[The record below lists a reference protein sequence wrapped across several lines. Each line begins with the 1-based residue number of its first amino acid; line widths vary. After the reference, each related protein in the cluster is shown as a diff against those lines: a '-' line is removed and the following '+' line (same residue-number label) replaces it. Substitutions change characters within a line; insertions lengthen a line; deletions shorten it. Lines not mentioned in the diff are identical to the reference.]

1 LWLSVAAGLVFF
13 LAGIFVTV
21 HVSGL
26 LKENISE
33 RHKQDALAGLAV
45 ARAHLE
51 GEVEKIFA
59 LGRGVGSHI
68 SGPLDAGPTQQK
80 LGLLAAE
87 LVRDNPAI
95 RIVAL
100 APGNVVR
107 TIFPRE
113 PNETVIGLDYRTNA
127 AQWPSVQEAMIRR
140 SEVLSGPVMLVQGGR
155 GLIARIPVYPA
166 EAVGLPVAERRYWGV
181 ISIVIDEE
189 SLMKSAGLA
198 ERMGDYRLAIGAYG
212 AGGEQAEFVYG
223 DPKVLRS
230 EAVALPLH
238 LAGTPGWE
246 LMSYPVDGWRTTSA
260 ELWVTQLSGL
270 LISILFALMAFFLMR
285 EVIRIRTMAL
295 HDALTGLANRR
306 LLEERM
312 TQLAAMCERSGKGF
326 DIFYLDLDTFKP
338 INDNLGH
345 STGDLLLIEIGQRLK
360 RQTREMDTVAR
371 VGGDEFIVLTPGGMT
386 TDERTH
392 FAERLGEEVAEPFL
406 CAGAELRVKASIGSA
421 SFPDDAGTVAEL
433 LRVADAR
440 MYIHK
445 DKAAPSAP
453 LLAGAASISG

>member
-1 LWLSVAAGLVFF
+1 LWLSVAASLVFF
-13 LAGIFVTV
+13 LAGLFVTV

-26 LKENISE
+26 LKQAITE
-33 RHKQDALAGLAV
+33 RHKQDALAGLSV

-59 LGRGVGSHI
+59 IGRGIGSHI
-68 SGPLDAGPTQQK
+68 RNPLDEGLGQQK
-80 LGLLAAE
+80 LDLIAPDI
-87 LVRDNPAI
+87 VRENPAI

-100 APGNVVR
+100 APDNIVK
-107 TIFPRE
+107 TIYPKD
-113 PNETVIGLDYRTNA
+113 PNEKAIGLDYRTNA

-140 SEVLSGPVMLVQGGR
+140 SEVLSGPFMLVQGGR

-166 EAVGLPVAERRYWGV
+166 EVQGLPVAERRYWGV

-189 SLMKSAGLA
+189 GLMKSAGFA
-198 ERMGDYRLAIGAYG
+198 ERVGEYRLAIGAYG
-212 AGGEQAEFVYG
+212 LGSDEAQFVYG
-223 DPKVLRS
+223 DPAVLRS
-230 EAVALPLH
+230 DSVALPLH

-246 LMSYPVDGWRTTSA
+246 LMSYPVNGWRTTSP

-270 LISILFALMAFFLMR
+270 LISILFAIMAFFLMR

-312 TQLAAMCERSGKGF
+312 TQLAAMCDRSGRGF

-386 TDERTH
+386 TDERSQ
-392 FAERLGEEVAEPFL
+392 FAERLGEKVAEPFL

-421 SFPDDAGTVAEL
+421 SFPEDATTVAEL

-445 DKAAPSAP
+445 DRAAPDAP
-453 LLAGAASISG
+453 VLAEAASISG